1 MKLSQDKKNK
11 INEQI
16 LSFLFHSFPKEPFTA
31 EVAREIVR
39 DEEFTKRLLFELQNK
54 NLVVPIRKNK
64 KGESFTRRL
73 KWRLSTQVYN
83 IYHSKQQ

>member
-73 KWRLSTQVYN
+73 KLRLSTQVYN